1 MLKSFPKFESLFERT
16 IKLKTNSQM
25 VITTDINTFTKRYKD
40 PTWNQLECH
49 VCMEKIDSDKMVTC
63 ENGHSCCQ
71 KHHLERIRAIY
82 QEGLLSFEDGGGQ
95 CCFMCRCS
103 IGDHRFSSAYFK
115 NLRVIQAVELP
126 KMMGITN
133 SQMGLSSIPS
143 TQEILDVLGEEV
155 REAMEEMERLE
166 RRRTQLGI

>member
-1 MLKSFPKFESLFERT
+1 
-16 IKLKTNSQM
+16 M

-40 PTWNQLECH
+40 PNWTQLECH

-63 ENGHSCCQ
+63 ENGHSSCQ

-82 QEGLLSFEDGGGQ
+82 QEGRSAFVDGQGQ
-95 CCFMCRCS
+95 HCFMCRCS
-103 IGDHRFSSAYFK
+103 IGDHRFGSAYFK

-126 KMMGITN
+126 KMMGIQN
-133 SQMGLSSIPS
+133 PQMGLSSIPS
-143 TQEILDVLGEEV
+143 TQEILDIMDDEY
-155 REAMEEMERLE
+155 RFAMKEMERLE

>member
-1 MLKSFPKFESLFERT
+1 MINLSQNLKVYLKE
-16 IKLKTNSQM
+16 IVNKTNSQM

-40 PTWNQLECH
+40 PNWSQLECH

-82 QEGLLSFEDGGGQ
+82 QEGRCAFEDGQGQ
-95 CCFMCRCS
+95 HCFMCRCS
-103 IGDHRFSSAYFK
+103 LGDHRFSSAYFK

-143 TQEILDVLGEEV
+143 TQELLDISNTRV
-155 REAMEEMERLE
+155 REAMEEAERLE

>member
-1 MLKSFPKFESLFERT
+1 
-16 IKLKTNSQM
+16 M

-40 PTWNQLECH
+40 PNWTQLECH

-82 QEGLLSFEDGGGQ
+82 QEGRSAFVSGQ
-95 CCFMCRCS
+95 GQHCFMCRCS
-103 IGDHRFSSAYFK
+103 LGDHRFSSAYFK
-115 NLRVIQAVELP
+115 NLSVIQAVELP
-126 KMMGITN
+126 KLMGIQN
-133 SQMGLSSIPS
+133 PQLGLSQIPS
-143 TQEILDVLGEEV
+143 TQELLDCLEGEV
-155 REAMEEMERLE
+155 RQAMREAERLE